1 LRTIGTV
8 AHTVGNRLLVLRCDP
23 AQLPRMYTEV
33 VDRRINPVGRVVDV
47 FGNVAAPYAAV
58 VCRSD
63 CRLTP
68 GEKLFIR

>member
-1 LRTIGTV
+1 
-8 AHTVGNRLLVLRCDP
+8 
-23 AQLPRMYTEV
+23 MYTEV